1 MMFLLDEADQRRIKL
16 MEILMQQSGWITI
29 GELARLVDASERT
42 IHSDLIDIKT
52 KWGQKLQID
61 ISLKNGVNMG
71 CHNAAMLH
79 EIQIDIFKSSVAPR
93 FLRDLFFFPHQDIEF
108 YTAKL
113 FISKS
118 TLIRLIPRINAYLSA
133 LSITIER
140 TGLNYCLNAGDELAL
155 RKLLSSLY
163 LELNP
168 PLAQLPGLQVEWP
181 VPGAR
186 KPISYSRI
194 YEIVCAM
201 LRKGYDQE
209 AVELV
214 MRDASALPQ
223 MVAFYFVSVLR
234 EYQGFTLPCSRPL
247 GSELSKENFAYLAE
261 RFPSITPEQLQSIH
275 AILMKPFQEPDDPD
289 EELQLTAQATDYF
302 SRVFDALHVTCPPK
316 IQRQLVTTMKILY
329 HFAVVYP
336 APLPTSLRRINGFIS
351 SLQRTHPKLYAAF
364 SDNLAAFNRALKTDL
379 TPSLPDLMLH
389 ACFLFPA
396 LGMASPTRRVFIV
409 SDFGIEHT
417 SFIANF
423 IQSAM
428 NSSYFKA
435 VQVMPIPYT
444 QASDPAFASSLTAED
459 IFVTTAPAFL
469 GLAPGCRTL
478 LFHDFPSMEDFC
490 QLYEAIYLHT

>member
-52 KWGQKLQID
+52 NWGQKLQID

-71 CHNAAMLH
+71 CRNAAMLH

-93 FLRDLFFFPHQDIEF
+93 LLRDLFFFPHQDIEF
-108 YTAKL
+108 YTGKL

-133 LSITIER
+133 LNITIER
-140 TGLNYCLNAGDELAL
+140 NGLNYCLNAKDELEL

-168 PLAQLPGLQVEWP
+168 ALAQLPGLQVEWP

-186 KPISYSRI
+186 KPISFSRM

-201 LRKGYDQE
+201 LRKASNHE

-214 MRDASALPQ
+214 MRDASAIPQ
-223 MVAFYFVSVLR
+223 MVAFYFVSLLR
-234 EYQGFTLPCSRPL
+234 EYQGFRLTNSRPL
-247 GSELSKENFAYLAE
+247 GSELAKDDLSYIKE
-261 RFPSITPEQLQSIH
+261 RFPSITPEQLQPIH
-275 AILMKPFQEPDDPD
+275 ALLMKPFEEPDDP
-289 EELQLTAQATDYF
+289 EEETRLTAQATDYF
-302 SRVFDALHVTCPPK
+302 ARVFDTLHASCPPK
-316 IQRQLVTTMKILY
+316 IQRQLVVMMKILY
-329 HFAVVYP
+329 RFALVYP
-336 APLPTSLRRINGFIS
+336 ATLPGSLRRINGFIS
-351 SLQRTHPKLYAAF
+351 SMQRSHPKLYAAF
-364 SDNLAAFNRALKTDL
+364 SDQLDSFNRAMEIDL
-379 TPSLPDLMLH
+379 SPSLPDLMLH
-389 ACFLFPA
+389 SCFLFPA

-417 SFIANF
+417 SFIASF

-428 NSSYFKA
+428 NSNYFQS
-435 VQVMPIPYT
+435 VQVTPVSYA
-444 QASDPAFASSLTAED
+444 QAIDPAFASSLTADD

-469 GLAPGCRTL
+469 RLAPESQTL
-478 LFHDFPSMEDFC
+478 LFHDFPSMQDFC
-490 QLYEAIYLHT
+490 QLYEAIYLRK